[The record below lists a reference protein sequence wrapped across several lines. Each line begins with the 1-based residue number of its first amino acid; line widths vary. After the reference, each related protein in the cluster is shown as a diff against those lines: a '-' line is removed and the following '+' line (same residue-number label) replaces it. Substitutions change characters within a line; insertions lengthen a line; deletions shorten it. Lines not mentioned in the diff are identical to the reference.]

1 MTKTIFLS
9 RQGINI
15 DITHRCSLECP
26 RCQRWSSFI
35 KYGIKVPGEDMLVE
49 DFAKIVKHF
58 NHINFCGQIS
68 DPAHHPKFIEFLEMC
83 NKEKRSTSVHHATA
97 AKPIS
102 WYPKAFKANPNA
114 RWWLALDGTPDSSP
128 IYRVNQDGWKMYE
141 IMKIA
146 KEHLNTT
153 PIWQFI
159 VFKYNE
165 NEMDIAFKM
174 AKEIGVDFVVVN
186 SSRWLRGNDPL
197 KPLNANLALPSKYEG
212 AKDG

>member
-1 MTKTIFLS
+1 MITPNKKAIILS
-9 RQGINI
+9 RRGINI

-26 RCQRWSSFI
+26 RCQRYTSFI
-35 KYGIKVPGEDMLVE
+35 SKDIKVPGEDISIE
-49 DFAKIVKHF
+49 DFAKVIKYF

-68 DPAHHPKFIEFLEMC
+68 DPVHHPKFIEFLEMC
-83 NKEKRSTSVHHATA
+83 NKEKKSTSVHHATA

-102 WYPKAFKANPNA
+102 WYSKAFKANPNA

-153 PIWQFI
+153 PVWQFI
-159 VFKYNE
+159 VFRYNE
-165 NEMDIAFKM
+165 NERDIAFKM
-174 AKEIGVDFVVVN
+174 AKDIGVDFVVIN
-186 SSRWLRGNDPL
+186 SSRWLGNNDPL
-197 KPLNANLALPSKYEG
+197 KPLDPNLALSKKYG
-212 AKDG
+212 